1 MSSIKLQYTNLTY
14 KNQLLYSQ
22 IIKLLRKKSRK
33 HSQSQLLQKYL
44 RIHFMP
50 NLDLKKRKKE
60 DMNIN
65 GDYMGRNQWE
75 AGEGK
80 KSAQKHIIKVHYMHV

>member
-1 MSSIKLQYTNLTY
+1 
-14 KNQLLYSQ
+14 
-22 IIKLLRKKSRK
+22 
-33 HSQSQLLQKYL
+33 
-44 RIHFMP
+44 MP